1 MNNMDG
7 WDFVLLTAAAYIAVT
22 ALARLMTRHR
32 NQLLGE
38 LSRQANRQKQGQND
52 GSDDFQRKQSA

>member
-22 ALARLMTRHR
+22 ALARLMIRHR
-32 NQLLGE
+32 NQLLGD
-38 LSRQANRQKQGQND
+38 LSRQADRQKQGRND
-52 GSDDFQRKQSA
+52 DSDDSQRKQSA